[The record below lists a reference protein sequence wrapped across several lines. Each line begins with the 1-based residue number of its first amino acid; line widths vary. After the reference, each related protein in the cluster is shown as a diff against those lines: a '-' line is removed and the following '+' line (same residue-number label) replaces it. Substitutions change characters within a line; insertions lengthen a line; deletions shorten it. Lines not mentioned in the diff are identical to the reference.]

1 MAGKRKDQIIQALKE
16 LEKQGFI
23 SWENKSSVE
32 YVVILRAWENGAA
45 PTRSPNVS
53 RGADYWTISRMMLP
67 QHKEEILKHQ
77 HELNRN
83 NKPVI
88 DEQEWQLIGEVLS
101 ASFNQH
107 VRVTLEL
114 FDPFE
119 TKTVSGFVTVINTYR
134 KEIKLCHDDEWEW
147 INFGDIIA
155 ATT

>member
-1 MAGKRKDQIIQALKE
+1 MSKKLTD
-16 LEKQGFI
+16 
-23 SWENKSSVE
+23 
-32 YVVILRAWENGAA
+32 NGLFD
-45 PTRSPNVS
+45 S
-53 RGADYWTISRMMLP
+53 SRMMLP

-77 HELNRN
+77 HELNRQV
-83 NKPVI
+83 KPVI

-119 TKTVSGFVTVINTYR
+119 TKKVSGFVTVINTYR
-134 KEIKLCHDDEWEW
+134 KEIKLCYDDEWEW